1 MALPTATCTPPAT
14 AVLWIAISGT
24 AAPARLVSWTG
35 RTVPSVLASRK
46 TGCWL
51 TLLAAVYPTATMVPA
66 GATVAPTT
74 DSAAAL
80 PSRPVGSQVVPVP
93 VPVLV

>member
-1 MALPTATCTPPAT
+1 MALPTAICWPPAT
-14 AVLWIAISGT
+14 AVLLIFISGM
-24 AAPARLVSWTG
+24 AAPAMPASEIG
-35 RTVPSVLASRK
+35 RTLPSVLASTK

-51 TLLAAVYPTATMVPA
+51 ILLAAVYPIATMVRA
-66 GATVAPTT
+66 DATVAPTT

-80 PSRPVGSQVVPVP
+80 PSGPVGSQAVP

>member
-1 MALPTATCTPPAT
+1 MALPTAICTPSAT

-24 AAPARLVSWTG
+24 AAPAMPASWTG
-35 RTVPSVLASRK
+35 RTLPSVLASRK
-46 TGCWL
+46 TGCWPS
-51 TLLAAVYPTATMVPA
+51 LLAAVYPTATMVPA
-66 GATVAPTT
+66 EATVAPTT

-93 VPVLV
+93 VLV

>member
-1 MALPTATCTPPAT
+1 MALPTAICTPPAT
-14 AVLWIAISGT
+14 AVLCTAISGM
-24 AAPARLVSWTG
+24 AAPVMPASGTG

-51 TLLAAVYPTATMVPA
+51 RLFAAVYPTATMVPA
-66 GATVAPTT
+66 GAAVAPTT

-80 PSRPVGSQVVPVP
+80 PSGPVGSQVVPA
-93 VPVLV
+93 PVLV